1 MFRRFECI
9 IRNLLESLRE
19 YIMDKRSRWSIKS
32 IYRGR
37 QWNREIEIKSNIE
50 RWWKN
55 REKKEMVI
63 NVRFFIKY
71 ENTHLCAVASILRI
85 SDGNITWFLD
95 SAKIADISLAYSILL
110 TSRNAIKLYILL
122 PYLDW
127 IMQFFQQVQ
136 LI

>member
-32 IYRGR
+32 IYRRR

>member
-9 IRNLLESLRE
+9 IRDLLESLRE

-32 IYRGR
+32 IYRRR